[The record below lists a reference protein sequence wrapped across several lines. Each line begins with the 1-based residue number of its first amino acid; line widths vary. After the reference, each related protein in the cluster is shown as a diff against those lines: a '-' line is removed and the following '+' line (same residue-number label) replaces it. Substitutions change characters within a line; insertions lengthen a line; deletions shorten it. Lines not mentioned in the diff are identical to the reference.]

1 MFNLQSTP
9 NPNPFTNCTVS
20 FDTKFLPLSEIMTDG
35 QHCLLTNCLKLLM
48 KELESICGTTS
59 SITPR
64 VPAYLYKVTHTIK
77 GDELSLAKI
86 LLTNSGPKS
95 STPVAKKAKSLFIR
109 YWHNGGET
117 WVLIRRSYIL
127 FANNTFSNNISD
139 KLPTSANPKILS

>member
-1 MFNLQSTP
+1 MP
-9 NPNPFTNCTVS
+9 
-20 FDTKFLPLSEIMTDG
+20 DG
-35 QHCLLTNCLKLLM
+35 QHCLLTNRLKLLM

-64 VPAYLYKVTHTIK
+64 APAYLYKVTHTIK

-86 LLTNSGPKS
+86 LHTNSGPKLC
-95 STPVAKKAKSLFIR
+95 TPVAKKAKSLFIR

-117 WVLIRRSYIL
+117 WVLIRRSYML